1 MIGQPAPNERRPTP
15 VDASRALSGWGFL
28 VQSDLP
34 DRPGPAFLLVALR
47 PRPELDHFDAES
59 IEFWVTHA
67 GAGHR
72 ERLTRT
78 PPRSA
83 ERDFS
88 WGTIRIV
95 DRLDASN
102 TYLTFGGSLSTALV
116 EDAVIAVFTSPVPLL
131 RRGGHSQ
138 VLDEAAANVGA
149 FFARLMIAVDYTPG
163 FEARLAAARPIERYA
178 AFIADLVERH
188 RSRPD
193 RFDRSAGLWSL
204 ARTQRTRIARED
216 PIAWRAGLRLLAEI
230 VPADGATEL
239 A

>member
-1 MIGQPAPNERRPTP
+1 M
-15 VDASRALSGWGFL
+15 SGWGFL

-47 PRPELDHFDAES
+47 AGPEFDHVAPEAV
-59 IEFWVTHA
+59 EFWVTHA

-78 PPRSA
+78 PPLSA

-95 DRLDASN
+95 DRPDASN
-102 TYLTFGGSLSTALV
+102 AYLTFGGRLSAARID
-116 EDAVIAVFTSPVPLL
+116 DAVIAVFTSPVPLL
-131 RRGGHSQ
+131 RRGGHSP
-138 VLDEAAANVGA
+138 VWDDAAASVGA
-149 FFARLMIAVDYTPG
+149 FFARLMIAVDDTPG
-163 FEARLAAARPIERYA
+163 FEARLAAARPIDRYA
-178 AFIADLVERH
+178 AFIADLADRH

-204 ARTQRTRIARED
+204 ARAQGTRIARED
-216 PIAWRAGLRLLAEI
+216 PAAWLAGRRILAE
-230 VPADGATEL
+230 VAAG
-239 A
+239 

>member
-1 MIGQPAPNERRPTP
+1 MIGQPPRDDRRPTP
-15 VDASRALSGWGFL
+15 IDASRALSGWGFL

-47 PRPELDHFDAES
+47 AAPELDHFDAES
-59 IEFWVTHA
+59 IEFWVTRA
-67 GAGHR
+67 EAGHR

-78 PPRSA
+78 PPLSA

-102 TYLTFGGSLSTALV
+102 VYLTFGGSLSTAV
-116 EDAVIAVFTSPVPLL
+116 VDDALIAVFTSPVPLL

-138 VLDEAAANVGA
+138 VSDEAAANVGA

-163 FEARLAAARPIERYA
+163 FEARLAAARPIDRYA

-204 ARTQRTRIARED
+204 ARTQRTRLARED
-216 PIAWRAGLRLLAEI
+216 PAAWLAGRRLLAEI
-230 VPADGATEL
+230 APAAGGTDL